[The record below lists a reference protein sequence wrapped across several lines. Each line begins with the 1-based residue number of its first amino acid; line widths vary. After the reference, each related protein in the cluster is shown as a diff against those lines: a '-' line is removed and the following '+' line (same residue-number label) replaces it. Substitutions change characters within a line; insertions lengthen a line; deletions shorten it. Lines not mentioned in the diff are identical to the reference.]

1 MNIPIEDLYLNKMTG
16 DLVWLN
22 DGMTSPRV
30 YSNRINGWVKYWC
43 DEAALIPVSELSDK
57 E

>member
-43 DEAALIPVSELSDK
+43 DEATLIPVSELSDK